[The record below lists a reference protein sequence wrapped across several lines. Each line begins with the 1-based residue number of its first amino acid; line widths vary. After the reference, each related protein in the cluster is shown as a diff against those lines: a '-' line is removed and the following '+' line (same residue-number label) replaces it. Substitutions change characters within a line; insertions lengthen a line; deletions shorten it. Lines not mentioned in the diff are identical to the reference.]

1 MSALLSNE
9 LSNFASFNY
18 IWTLAVLTREEVNS
32 GSYLGREPQYI
43 LAKTGGYTKS
53 SQITTAAEDSLGV
66 NVEYFVDEVEINS
79 IYSPNPKSGI
89 TSAVKI
95 DFKVLEPYS
104 VGLFFQTLAL
114 ASNRLGHGSSYASL
128 PCLLRCEFLGYNSD
142 GTVVQKIVRD
152 LAISLVNM
160 TFSVDAGGATY
171 LVESIPW
178 NQLALG
184 DIAQKTRSDIQIN
197 GFTVEEILS
206 SGPNSLVRYLN
217 DYEENI
223 RAQNNRPFSDEY
235 IIEFPD
241 SLGAYTPTAT
251 STGLAAGTAS
261 INDGINLRLATAAN
275 QAAGRTVVQ
284 TSPVSSIARIGLNT
298 IGASQI
304 STDFN
309 AMGNQAHGLDVVVYD
324 KSNNTYNNNLLTI
337 DKARNFSF
345 RQGSR
350 IVEMVE
356 QVILT
361 SEWAR
366 SIIDRLAVATSGRV
380 DWFRVETVVNTLE
393 NGQKMQYVYKII
405 PYQVDRS
412 IFEVR
417 SQVRDYTQ
425 TLPNVKKGYNYI
437 YTGRNTDILNFD
449 ININFAFFQNIL
461 PDSGLGANNIH
472 PDASAALSQL
482 GIPIVS
488 AANALSGVLGAVTN
502 IVNAVGDLTAQ
513 FTGNS
518 TGTGISPS
526 MTTSHPLPN
535 GAGIDD
541 AKIRIANEFHNTLLN
556 SDIELI
562 AIDLEVW
569 GDPYFLPDSGMGN
582 HVTDRGMDYQNGEI
596 DIAFNFNTPIDIKQ
610 GLLRL
615 NPIGDFV
622 GLYKIIKITHTFSK
636 GEFKQ
641 IIHMI
646 RRPGQ
651 NENTRNAVR
660 AMLVEYQ
667 TGVSV
672 PSEMFINSSE
682 VQRTSFIYNQILG
695 STTALTGILS
705 RVLAFQNI
713 SNILPLPQDLINLFG
728 TISNFGNTIVGITN
742 NVNQIFET
750 FNSTAT
756 QVTSAVS
763 GIQSS
768 FRNTVDSFNRLF

>member
-1 MSALLSNE
+1 MSALIPNE

-53 SQITTAAEDSLGV
+53 SEITTAEEDRLGI

-79 IYSPNPKSGI
+79 IYAPNPRSGI

-95 DFKVLEPYS
+95 DFKVQEPYS
-104 VGLFFQTLAL
+104 VGLFFQTLAI
-114 ASNRLGHGSSYASL
+114 ASSNLGHGSSYASL

-152 LAISLVNM
+152 IAISLINM
-160 TFSVDAGGATY
+160 TFSVEAGGATY
-171 LVESIPW
+171 LVEAIPW

-184 DIAQKTRSDIQIN
+184 DIAQKTRSDIQIG
-197 GFTVEEILS
+197 GFTVEEIVAT
-206 SGPNSLVRYLN
+206 GPNSLVRYLN
-217 DYEENI
+217 EYEDRIRVENNKQF
-223 RAQNNRPFSDEY
+223 ANEY

-241 SLGAYTPTAT
+241 SLGSYTAT
-251 STGLAAGTAS
+251 ATTTGLDAGAFS
-261 INDGINLRLATAAN
+261 VSDGVDNSLAMAAN
-275 QAAGRTVVQ
+275 AAAGRVVVS
-284 TSPVSSIARIGLNT
+284 TSPVSSIARIGLNS
-298 IGASQI
+298 IGASRI
-304 STDFN
+304 RPDFN
-309 AMGNQAHGLDVVVYD
+309 SMGNQAHGLDVVVYD
-324 KSNNTYNNNLLTI
+324 PNTETWNNSLLSI
-337 DKARNFSF
+337 DSTGNFSF
-345 RQGSR
+345 RQGVR
-350 IVEMVE
+350 IVEVIE

-366 SIIDRLAVATSGRV
+366 SIMDRLAAASNGKV

-393 NGQKMQYVYKII
+393 DGQKMQYVYKVI

-425 TLPNVKKGYNYI
+425 TIPNVKKGYNYI

-461 PDSGLGANNIH
+461 PDSGLGANNIF
-472 PDASAALSQL
+472 PDLSAALSQL
-482 GIPIVS
+482 GLPIVS
-488 AANALSGVLGAVTN
+488 AANALGGVVGAVSN
-502 IVNAVGDLTAQ
+502 IVNAVGNIAST
-513 FTGNS
+513 FTGNA
-518 TGTGISPS
+518 TGTGVSPT
-526 MTTSHPLPN
+526 MTTSNPLPN

-582 HVTDRGMDYQNGEI
+582 HITDRGMDYQNGEV
-596 DIAFNFNTPIDIKQ
+596 DIAFNFNTPIDLKYGVLQ
-610 GLLRL
+610 MASGENFL
-615 NPIGDFV
+615 
-622 GLYKIIKITHTFSK
+622 GLYKIVKVTHTFNK

-641 IIHMI
+641 ILNMI

-651 NENTRNAVR
+651 DTATRNAVR
-660 AMLVEYQ
+660 AMLIEYQ

-672 PSEMFINSSE
+672 PTEMFINSSE
-682 VQRTSFIYNQILG
+682 NQRTSFIYNQILG
-695 STTALTGILS
+695 STTALNSILS
-705 RVLAFQNI
+705 KVLAFQNI
-713 SNILPLPQDLINLFG
+713 SNILPLPQDLLNLFG
-728 TISNFGNTIVGITN
+728 TISNFGNTIMGITN
-742 NVNQIFET
+742 SVNQVFET
-750 FNSTAT
+750 FNSAAA